1 MNSFNFGRVIPTYT
15 KPTTAQREAFVKNG
29 LRDHLY
35 GTSYMTVHEVT
46 VPTASTFYAVVS
58 FKKANVIYQT
68 YVCGNIRARKKGDD
82 YWMDADCF
90 VAAQSTPPDLSCAPA
105 HILEAG
111 ENLQL
116 QPMVDQGWL
125 DLCNQNIKEA
135 EHRDRIRKGNV
146 FRADNGPVPVLG
158 GREACY
164 AVIINKTTAL
174 FIAPISRQCEARS
187 IDSLGINYNLIPANV
202 IPSMTDAG
210 SNREVGE
217 LVFEIVGD
225 KANLKG
231 RMLKGAKAKRQLKA
245 KSDRYKS
252 IMDSLSKLGMPAC
265 WDGAAWFS

>member
-46 VPTASTFYAVVS
+46 VPTASTLYAVVS

-90 VAAQSTPPDLSCAPA
+90 VAAQSPPPDLSCAPA
-105 HILEAG
+105 HILKAG